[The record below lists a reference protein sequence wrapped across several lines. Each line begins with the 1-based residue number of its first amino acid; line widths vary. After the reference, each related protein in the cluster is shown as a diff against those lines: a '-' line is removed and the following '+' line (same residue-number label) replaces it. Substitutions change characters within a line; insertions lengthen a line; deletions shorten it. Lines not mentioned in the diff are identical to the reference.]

1 MQHIRFIHCA
11 DLHLDSRMESHLSQV
26 QAQTRRKEL
35 LQTFLRLADYAV
47 SNQVCAILISG
58 DLFDTD
64 HVAPST
70 VSAFRNCI
78 QEHPQVDFLYLPGN
92 HDSQIQNIFHLE
104 ETWPKNFWI
113 FQDLQD
119 TDSRSGS
126 SLQVCTAKEYGP
138 VTITA
143 VTEDL
148 SSLSALSPSRINFVM
163 LHGQIDSYR
172 ASLSDNQEQCFH
184 YSLTDLCGKNIDYIA
199 AGHIHQYRLD
209 AIDMRGQYCYS
220 GCLEGRGFDE
230 CGDKG
235 FVLLDIIIDDD
246 AMASPD
252 PDHIHDMFQVT
263 PQFIPFASRKLYD
276 LSFDLTNHT
285 DYHDLDQQISQL
297 FAEIDTP
304 HMVRLK
310 LTGSIPP
317 EYIVP
322 TDWLL
327 QKYADYFFLLRIE
340 DCTRSAL
347 SYEDY
352 RYDISLKGEFIRLVL
367 SDPNL
372 NASEKEQI
380 IMEGLHALAGEEIL
394 INP

>member
-11 DLHLDSRMESHLSQV
+11 DLHLDSRMESRLSQV

-372 NASEKEQI
+372 NDSEKEQI